1 MFEINDLF
9 LVASVILLFGTFIA
23 IGVALTVT
31 VCEVVFRILNCLK
44 WRLIDYIERKY
55 FGGD

>member
-31 VCEVVFRILNCLK
+31 VCEVVLRILNRLK
-44 WRLIDYIERKY
+44 WRLLDYLDRKY
-55 FGGD
+55 FGGG